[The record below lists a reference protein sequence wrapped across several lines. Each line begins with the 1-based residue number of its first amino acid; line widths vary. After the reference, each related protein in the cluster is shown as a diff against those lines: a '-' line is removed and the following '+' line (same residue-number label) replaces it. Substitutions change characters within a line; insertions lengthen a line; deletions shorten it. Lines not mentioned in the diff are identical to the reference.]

1 MIPETP
7 MNPEENDVG
16 NNHNGLSSN
25 IYSQTNRSIITAASY
40 SGGKDRSAETI
51 LQTTVI
57 PAASGNNV
65 TENEAGPD
73 NQNSALADSDSGK
86 IEKQAATASLLH
98 HPSFQTNTAFLPNQN
113 PMMAIM
119 NMLSQGIT
127 NNQLD
132 TFTQLLQ
139 MQNQLIQNANNL
151 GGQQIMPHGQGLHTN
166 NHLTTPVLNPNGPPP
181 PDTHNTHV
189 KPVSL
194 CDSKFSTK
202 VGKVISAK
210 FDRSSS
216 LADESLSITSVS
228 DATDVRNH
236 TEVPPNFIPRVKVE
250 KKDGKKTKVNSE
262 GISQDHLDKMYAYA
276 PGYLGLE
283 FNPITDYSHMDK
295 LAERMMNTRN
305 ETIELLEE
313 ELCMSLKRNVTML
326 NIPGV
331 DLTLFKN
338 NQYRALRKVVGEA
351 VIQVNERTDEEIFND
366 DLMWRNIS
374 ILRHGFNKD
383 KIINKVIGVIERRYK
398 IKFQRGKEGIELEEM
413 LIEKIKSNDK
423 WWGRKIKGVGEQ
435 RNFRLLV
442 RNVTPGISE
451 DQQKDNHIMLV
462 RPIDIY
468 YAGVFIRGNLSLNV
482 DSTGKENVT
491 KENDKASKE
500 NVTKENDKASE
511 LKSKNEISV
520 QPTKQTRSLQ
530 AGIQKQAG
538 PKKSKK
544 STKQTEK
551 EEEKEE
557 EPESEFVLCK
567 KHRFHLLVIARFLNG
582 LSFFSFC
589 R

>member
-1 MIPETP
+1 MTSATP
-7 MNPEENDVG
+7 MNPEANDVC

-25 IYSQTNRSIITAASY
+25 INSQTNGSIITAASC
-40 SGGKDRSAETI
+40 SGGKDRLAETN

-57 PAASGNNV
+57 PAASVDNV
-65 TENEAGPD
+65 TKNEAGPN
-73 NQNSALADSDSGK
+73 NQNSALADSESGK
-86 IEKQAATASLLH
+86 IEKQAATASFLH

-119 NMLSQGIT
+119 NMLSQGNT
-127 NNQLD
+127 NNQLE
-132 TFTQLLQ
+132 TFTQFLQ
-139 MQNQLIQNANNL
+139 MQNQLMQNANNL

-181 PDTHNTHV
+181 PETHNTYV

-202 VGKVISAK
+202 VGKVIRAK

-228 DATDVRNH
+228 DATDVGNH

-250 KKDGKKTKVNSE
+250 KKDDKKTKVNSE
-262 GISQDHLDKMYAYA
+262 GIGQDHLDKMYAYA
-276 PGYLGLE
+276 PGYLGLG
-283 FNPITDYSHMDK
+283 FNPIADKSHMAK

-313 ELCMSLKRNVTML
+313 ELCMSLKHNVNML
-326 NIPGV
+326 DIPGV

-338 NQYRALRKVVGEA
+338 NQYTALRKVVGQA
-351 VIQVNERTDEEIFND
+351 VILVDGRTDEEIFND

-374 ILRHGFNKD
+374 IFRHGFNKE
-383 KIINKVIGVIERRYK
+383 KIIDKVIRAVERRYK

-423 WWGRKIKGVGEQ
+423 WWSRKISK

-442 RNVTPGISE
+442 RNVTPGSSK

-468 YAGVFIRGNLSLNV
+468 YAGEFIRGNLFFNV

-491 KENDKASKE
+491 KENDKAS
-500 NVTKENDKASE
+500 E
-511 LKSKNEISV
+511 LKLKNEISV

-538 PKKSKK
+538 LKKSKK
-544 STKQTEK
+544 STKKLEK

-557 EPESEFVLCK
+557 EPESGFVLCK
-567 KHRFHLLVIARFLNG
+567 KHRFHLLVIAHFLNG